1 MKVKV
6 WFDDR
11 IGEANTIIET
21 EPDLTFR
28 DFVDSV
34 RPYGGLL
41 TRNAFVPYRQII
53 LIERIQEEN
62 EPIESAPT
70 IPNDQA

>member
-11 IGEANTIIET
+11 IGEANAIIET

-34 RPYGGLL
+34 RSYGGLL
-41 TRNAFVPYRQII
+41 TTDAFLPYRRII

-62 EPIESAPT
+62 EPTESTPPAP
-70 IPNDQA
+70 NNQA